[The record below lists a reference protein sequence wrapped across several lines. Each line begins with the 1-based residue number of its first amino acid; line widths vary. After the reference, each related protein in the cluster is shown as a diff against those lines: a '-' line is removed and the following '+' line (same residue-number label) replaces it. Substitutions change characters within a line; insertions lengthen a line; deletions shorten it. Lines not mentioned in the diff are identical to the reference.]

1 MDIVLIGPGD
11 GGKVRAAGH
20 LFDGPPQ
27 DDAVERFL
35 ADDRHHLFVAYED
48 ELPVGFVS
56 GVELTHP
63 DKGTEMLLYE
73 LAVDEAHRR
82 QGIGRALVQR
92 LAAHAHERG
101 CYGMFVLTEDGN
113 DAALAT
119 YAVDAP
125 VREDGIVMLTWEPP
139 AGANMSKPSG
149 ADDAPEEPHPEHRR
163 EDEADDRDEVDAE

>member
-1 MDIVLIGPGD
+1 MEVWHLGPGGARGVR
-11 GGKVRAAGH
+11 GGGPR
-20 LFDGPPQ
+20 FPGPPQ
-27 DDAVERFL
+27 EEAVEL
-35 ADDRHHLFVAYED
+35 YLVADRHHLFVAYEE

-92 LAAHAHERG
+92 LAAHATERG
-101 CYGMFVLTEDGN
+101 CYGMFVLTDDGN

-119 YAVDAP
+119 YTVGAP
-125 VREDGIVMLTWEPP
+125 VREDGIVMFTWEPA
-139 AGANMSKPSG
+139 AGA
-149 ADDAPEEPHPEHRR
+149 
-163 EDEADDRDEVDAE
+163 